1 MKIFINLYLDS
12 NNIGNYK
19 TIYIEIPSN
28 KIYVKELKKII
39 SEKLNIKENE
49 QRLTFKLL
57 NTYITL
63 TNEFQLRFFYIKSN
77 STIYLELIKEIDKN
91 EEIKKKILQNKNTKL
106 KYLSMLGFYD
116 SNSYKNKRSTIFVPS
131 ENNLNLSPVKESLIE
146 GLDEINLNSIDSII
160 EIIKKNNFNEF
171 YEFIEQYSIKSINIY
186 NSNKWAPLHFA
197 CYNGNAEITA
207 YILYN
212 LNGDIN
218 ILNKDGW
225 TALHLAVYKQNE
237 DCVRVL
243 IANENINTNI
253 KIQNGLTALHFA
265 CKKNNL
271 KIISILVYKADVNIR
286 DDSGKLPFDYTTD
299 NNIKKFLIKISESKN
314 EKKVKKIKS
323 NTSSL
328 SHKSKDNEN
337 ENNQFSFLKNIQNI
351 PKNPPKV
358 YGLIEKTGKYIKIYR
373 SRYIELD
380 PYKGFLR
387 RFKSYEDF
395 PNNPNEVIPLKL
407 ITKCIICPYNQ
418 NDKEFYFE
426 IDYNY
431 IEKYKVR
438 SLSACEKWV
447 EMIHLS
453 LNFRKFWDKLKIEY
467 NNIDQYLYNISPE
480 RIDIN
485 GNTGKIIE
493 YDSKGNIK
501 NKKQK
506 QKINMLDNNILND
519 DGTTLLED
527 SYKMKKI
534 GTSSFDIIEL
544 IGRGTFG
551 KVYKVK
557 SLIDKKV
564 YAMKVLDKNFL
575 ISNNQLKYAISECNI
590 LKQASYP
597 FIIKLHY
604 SFQTKENLYMI
615 LDYCPGGDL
624 GFHLQLNL
632 FEEEEAKFYISELIL
647 AIEYLHNM
655 NVIYRDLKPEN
666 ILIGSDNH
674 IKLAD
679 FGLAKE
685 NIKDNTLT
693 NSFCGSPA
701 YLSPEMVNKKG
712 ASKASDIYGIGA
724 VLFELISGTPPFYA
738 NDINTLYQNIIG
750 NKLIFHDY
758 FSDELKDLLSKLL
771 EKDPNKRLG
780 VNDKKFIKEHEFFYD
795 VNWEELEKKNI
806 KPPVDLVY
814 NKLENEI
821 PINNNKGDL
830 DKGKN
835 KNNNDNNINVNHG
848 LDDNKVKNFTFVR
861 PNSPNDNKN

>member
-1 MKIFINLYLDS
+1 
-12 NNIGNYK
+12 
-19 TIYIEIPSN
+19 
-28 KIYVKELKKII
+28 
-39 SEKLNIKENE
+39 
-49 QRLTFKLL
+49 
-57 NTYITL
+57 
-63 TNEFQLRFFYIKSN
+63 
-77 STIYLELIKEIDKN
+77 
-91 EEIKKKILQNKNTKL
+91 
-106 KYLSMLGFYD
+106 MLGFYD

-426 IDYNY
+426 IDYNC

-447 EMIHLS
+447 EMIH
-453 LNFRKFWDKLKIEY
+453 FG
-467 NNIDQYLYNISPE
+467 
-480 RIDIN
+480 IN
-485 GNTGKIIE
+485 
-493 YDSKGNIK
+493 
-501 NKKQK
+501 
-506 QKINMLDNNILND
+506 
-519 DGTTLLED
+519 
-527 SYKMKKI
+527 
-534 GTSSFDIIEL
+534 
-544 IGRGTFG
+544 
-551 KVYKVK
+551 
-557 SLIDKKV
+557 
-564 YAMKVLDKNFL
+564 
-575 ISNNQLKYAISECNI
+575 
-590 LKQASYP
+590 
-597 FIIKLHY
+597 
-604 SFQTKENLYMI
+604 
-615 LDYCPGGDL
+615 
-624 GFHLQLNL
+624 
-632 FEEEEAKFYISELIL
+632 
-647 AIEYLHNM
+647 
-655 NVIYRDLKPEN
+655 
-666 ILIGSDNH
+666 
-674 IKLAD
+674 
-679 FGLAKE
+679 
-685 NIKDNTLT
+685 
-693 NSFCGSPA
+693 
-701 YLSPEMVNKKG
+701 
-712 ASKASDIYGIGA
+712 
-724 VLFELISGTPPFYA
+724 
-738 NDINTLYQNIIG
+738 
-750 NKLIFHDY
+750 
-758 FSDELKDLLSKLL
+758 
-771 EKDPNKRLG
+771 
-780 VNDKKFIKEHEFFYD
+780 
-795 VNWEELEKKNI
+795 
-806 KPPVDLVY
+806 
-814 NKLENEI
+814 
-821 PINNNKGDL
+821 
-830 DKGKN
+830 
-835 KNNNDNNINVNHG
+835 
-848 LDDNKVKNFTFVR
+848 
-861 PNSPNDNKN
+861 